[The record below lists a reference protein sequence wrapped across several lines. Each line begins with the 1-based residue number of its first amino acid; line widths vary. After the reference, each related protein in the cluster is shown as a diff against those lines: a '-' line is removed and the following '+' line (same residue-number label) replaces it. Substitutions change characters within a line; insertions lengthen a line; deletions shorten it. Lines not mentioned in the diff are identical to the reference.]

1 MDEAGRFMR
10 YVIPGLVSL
19 IVLGVM
25 FLITDRTEVTCI
37 FLIEKVTSGIGAAMA
52 IFFLSSALGF
62 VYANLYFMLFK
73 WCDCLVQNHKPLFE
87 GEHARFRAVDAAG
100 NVHPIKKRREAWI
113 LVCQYVYSRL
123 ETPGGK
129 DLKGMNDMSSRFIHH
144 IHSHGAAAVGV
155 FVAGIVWLLCM
166 ANGDG
171 CDLNELSCTMWW
183 GVILLWLLLQLV
195 FWFTRCQTIK
205 KHDRIMNSFLM
216 DRNSLANRPED
227 LYYIE

>member
-1 MDEAGRFMR
+1 LNEAGRFIR
-10 YVIPGLVSL
+10 FVIPGLVSL

-25 FLITDRTEVTCI
+25 FLITDSAAVI
-37 FLIEKVTSGIGAAMA
+37 KVVIDDKVASGIGFPTAV
-52 IFFLSSALGF
+52 FLASGALGY

-73 WCDCLVQNHKPLFE
+73 WCERLVQNHKPLFE

-100 NVHPIKKRREAWI
+100 NVHPIKKRHEAWI

-123 ETPGGK
+123 ETQGGK
-129 DLKGMNDMSSRFIHH
+129 DLRGMNDMSSRFIHH

-155 FVAGIVWLLCM
+155 FVAGIVWLLCK
-166 ANGDG
+166 AHVDG
-171 CDLNELSCTMWW
+171 CGLNAVSCTMWW
-183 GVILLWLLLQLV
+183 GVISLWLLLQLV

-216 DRNSLANRPED
+216 DRNSLANRPEK
-227 LYYIE
+227 LYYIK